1 LKLPESNKVIV
12 VDAGPVGLIASLLL
26 SKYYVPHVLVE
37 QLAEPDDH
45 PQAHFINCRSMEIL
59 RELDP
64 LTFEPDLK
72 LGGRIPH
79 FLVGRQGWSKNF
91 SPGFT
96 IFDDRR
102 RPLAL
107 LCISDRW
114 QSGKDT

>member
-12 VDAGPVGLIASLLL
+12 VGAGPVGLTASLLL
-26 SKYYVPHVLVE
+26 SKYYVPHALVG

-45 PQAHFINCRSMEIL
+45 PQAHFINCRSVEIL

-79 FLVGRQGWSKNF
+79 F
-91 SPGFT
+91 
-96 IFDDRR
+96 
-102 RPLAL
+102 
-107 LCISDRW
+107 
-114 QSGKDT
+114 